1 MSVFV
6 HVCLAVCVRTYVCVF
21 VYFTMNHAILIC
33 PVKQLPSAA
42 ADRLQACKS
51 LMQLLSGWI

>member
-1 MSVFV
+1 MERRSGGREGKPS
-6 HVCLAVCVRTYVCVF
+6 LAVFTLKPQLCVC

-42 ADRLQACKS
+42 QIAYKVVKV
-51 LMQLLSGWI
+51 

>member
-1 MSVFV
+1 MERRSGGREAVVGSF
-6 HVCLAVCVRTYVCVF
+6 HPEASAVC

-42 ADRLQACKS
+42 QIAYKVVKV
-51 LMQLLSGWI
+51 